1 MCGFPL
7 FKTEEYTQRILDAG
21 YDVVFVTHE
30 PGEKFEVRRI
40 VSSAKAKAEISL
52 APPPEQKKQSKITP
66 SILYPEIKS
75 DYRTNFRIDNDDI
88 GIGTP
93 LDRFYNNFHAIG
105 LLKKLESEHR
115 LADTN
120 EQRILVG
127 YVGWG
132 GLPQFFE
139 ETNPHYEELKSILP
153 EDDYASAR
161 ESALTAFYTPPVVI
175 KAIYKALGN
184 MNFKSGNILEPS

>member
-7 FKTEEYTQRILDAG
+7 FKTEEYTQKILDAG

-30 PGEKFEVRRI
+30 PGEKLEVRRI
-40 VSSAKAKAEISL
+40 VSSAKEKAEISL
-52 APPPEQKKQSKITP
+52 APPPEQKKQTKITP

-120 EQRILVG
+120 EQRILSN

-139 ETNPHYEELKSILP
+139 ENNPHYEELKSMLPGGRLCVGKRIGTDSILH
-153 EDDYASAR
+153 AAR
-161 ESALTAFYTPPVVI
+161 CY
-175 KAIYKALGN
+175 
-184 MNFKSGNILEPS
+184 